1 MEEQDASQKDWA
13 KFSGIYSV
21 FTNEEVRLWLSSE
34 GKTERGG
41 LKLPRESITQAFRE
55 AERDFEQLSGEAEL
69 EMNTDG

>member
-1 MEEQDASQKDWA
+1 M
-13 KFSGIYSV
+13 
-21 FTNEEVRLWLSSE
+21 NEEVRLWLSPE

-41 LKLPRESITQAFRE
+41 LKLPRESITLAFRE